1 MHCLRHLKGESG
13 VDKRTTTL
21 KFLIACAL
29 IAAMSQTAMA
39 QIPEQCKG
47 LQNVKDY
54 KWEPNNVGNLS
65 LSVLVHNEG
74 PYDVIFA
81 SFFFDFYAGEHLK
94 IGEGTTSIGR
104 LTHEDEER
112 LRISITTPGINIHD
126 IHGIT
131 VARISCTV
139 SR

>member
-1 MHCLRHLKGESG
+1 M
-13 VDKRTTTL
+13 

-54 KWEPNNVGNLS
+54 KWEPNNVGNLA

-74 PYDVIFA
+74 PYDVIFCVI
-81 SFFFDFYAGEHLK
+81 FF
-94 IGEGTTSIGR
+94 
-104 LTHEDEER
+104 
-112 LRISITTPGINIHD
+112 
-126 IHGIT
+126 
-131 VARISCTV
+131 
-139 SR
+139 